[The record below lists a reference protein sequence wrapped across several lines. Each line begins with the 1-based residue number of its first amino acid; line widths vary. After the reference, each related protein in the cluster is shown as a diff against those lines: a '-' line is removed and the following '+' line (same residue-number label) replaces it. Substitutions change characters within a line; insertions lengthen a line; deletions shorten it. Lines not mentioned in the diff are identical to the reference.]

1 MILGMSLSTFTLVH
15 VIISIVGIVT
25 GLVVLHGMFASDTL
39 PGSTA
44 AFLVT
49 TILTSVTGYFFPFTK
64 ILPSHI
70 VGAISLLVLAI
81 AVAGYYVFHLAGA
94 WRAVY
99 AATAIFA
106 LYLNVFVLVVQLFL
120 KVPALHALAPTQE
133 SPVFAVTQGVVLI
146 VFAWLG
152 YKAVRAF
159 HPERGM
165 TAVSAR

>member
-15 VIISIVGIVT
+15 VIISIIGIVA
-25 GLVVLHGMFASDTL
+25 GLVVLHGMFGSDIL

-44 AFLVT
+44 GFLVT
-49 TILTSVTGYFFPFTK
+49 TILTSVTGYFFPFTQ

-70 VGAISLLVLAI
+70 VGAISLVVLAI
-81 AVAGYYVFHLAGA
+81 AVIGYYVFRLAGA
-94 WRAVY
+94 WRGVY

-120 KVPALHALAPTQE
+120 KVPALRALAPTQQ
-133 SPVFAVTQGVVLI
+133 SPAFVVTRGVVLI

-159 HPERGM
+159 HPERGT
-165 TAVSAR
+165 TAVPAR